1 MIVSPIIRA
10 KNYGLSQK
18 IVCHSTEYRKCQ
30 SVDLDSF
37 VKMKYLVFFLLVLG
51 GCQITPRYHNRGFQV
66 SLRNNYSVNPSSKE
80 SVTQR
85 KLYLGSRKIQSS
97 MYVVTDRCADTACG
111 GIRASHVIP
120 TIQLETKVLAQR
132 NKGDRPVR
140 HSDLRVGKQLLATAH
155 LHRVHYSLPP
165 KKHSV
170 FKPTDREDWLELGS
184 ILCYAVGLLLVLL
197 SWAMA
202 SEIVFTI
209 GAFLLAGGLAF
220 CLVLGFNHI
229 THTFSGYMSVLTILG
244 AIYLLVRFGFLD
256 ELLSVL
262 KI

>member
-1 MIVSPIIRA
+1 MVNAI
-10 KNYGLSQK
+10 
-18 IVCHSTEYRKCQ
+18 TEYHKCE
-30 SVDLDSF
+30 SIDLDSF
-37 VKMKYLVFFLLVLG
+37 ARMKYLVLLLVVLG

-97 MYVVTDRCADTACG
+97 VSVFTDRCSDTACG
-111 GIRASHVIP
+111 WLRASNVLP
-120 TIQLETKVLAQR
+120 MNQLENKALAQR
-132 NKGDRPVR
+132 NIGNRFVPQLDLGVR
-140 HSDLRVGKQLLATAH
+140 QQRAITAQFN
-155 LHRVHYSLPP
+155 RVHRNEPP

-170 FKPTDREDWLELGS
+170 FKPKDREGRLELGS
-184 ILCYAVGLLLVLL
+184 VLCYAMGLLLVLL

-202 SEIVFTI
+202 SEIVFTL

-220 CLVLGFNHI
+220 CLELGFNNI

-244 AIYLLVRFGFLD
+244 AIYLLVRFGFGD
-256 ELLSVL
+256 DLLSVL
-262 KI
+262 KF

>member
-1 MIVSPIIRA
+1 MVNAI
-10 KNYGLSQK
+10 
-18 IVCHSTEYRKCQ
+18 TEYHKCE

-37 VKMKYLVFFLLVLG
+37 ARMKYLVLLLVVLG

-97 MYVVTDRCADTACG
+97 VSVVTDRCADTACG
-111 GIRASHVIP
+111 WIRASNVLP
-120 TIQLETKVLAQR
+120 MNQLENKALAQMNIGNR
-132 NKGDRPVR
+132 FVPQLDLGVR
-140 HSDLRVGKQLLATAH
+140 QQRAITAQFN
-155 LHRVHYSLPP
+155 RVHRNEPP

-170 FKPTDREDWLELGS
+170 FKPKDREGRLELGS
-184 ILCYAVGLLLVLL
+184 VLCYAVGLLLVLL

-209 GAFLLAGGLAF
+209 GAFLLAGGAIFFLA
-220 CLVLGFNHI
+220 LGINNV
-229 THTFSGYMSVLTILG
+229 THSFTGYMTIFTVLG
-244 AIYLLVRFGFLD
+244 AIYLIIKFGYLTQLVAFLLD
-256 ELLSVL
+256 
-262 KI
+262 

>member
-1 MIVSPIIRA
+1 MVNAI
-10 KNYGLSQK
+10 
-18 IVCHSTEYRKCQ
+18 TEYHKCE

-37 VKMKYLVFFLLVLG
+37 ARMKYLVLLLVVLG

-97 MYVVTDRCADTACG
+97 MSVVTDRCADSACG
-111 GIRASHVIP
+111 WLRTSNVLP
-120 TIQLETKVLAQR
+120 MNQLENKALAQMNIGNR
-132 NKGDRPVR
+132 FVPQLDLGVR
-140 HSDLRVGKQLLATAH
+140 QQRAITAQFN
-155 LHRVHYSLPP
+155 RVHRNEPP

-170 FKPTDREDWLELGS
+170 FKPKDREGRLELGS
-184 ILCYAVGLLLVLL
+184 VLCYAVGLLLVLL

-209 GAFLLAGGLAF
+209 GAFLLAGGAIFFLA
-220 CLVLGFNHI
+220 LGINNV
-229 THTFSGYMSVLTILG
+229 THSFTGYMTIFTVLG
-244 AIYLLVRFGFLD
+244 AIYLIIKFGYLTQLVAFLLD
-256 ELLSVL
+256 
-262 KI
+262 